1 MTDVQIAE
9 ELLPVTAN
17 LVGGRDITSSYIAD
31 EVSPNTHPLSK
42 NSKIVIAP
50 GYLTQF
56 AFPCAG
62 RLSVGAKSPLTHGI
76 KESNVGGTMSKALS
90 DNGISAVIIEGTPND
105 NALYVL
111 YLSRDGARLDRAD
124 NLRGKG
130 NQETLQTLRTSYGD
144 TVSVLTVGR
153 AGDYLLPAAT
163 IACTDTAGKI
173 SRHAGRGGL
182 GAVMGAKGVKAI
194 VVNTDDASKTNKSIN
209 SDISNNIKTIYHII
223 NSHFVSETFRMYG
236 TNVHADVINALG
248 AYPTR
253 CFSEG
258 SYEMIDKVN
267 GDYLRNFILS
277 RGGKTAHY
285 ACSLC
290 GIGCSNIINNSKNEY
305 VTSALEYETIC
316 AFGANCGI
324 HDMEVIA
331 EANRICNDIGVDT
344 IETGVAVA
352 VAMRKTG
359 VLGKIEALKEYL
371 NEIEQQTVIGRELCS
386 GVQAICNILN
396 EDRIPTVKKQAI
408 PMYDPRSPFM
418 QAMKITYATSPMGAD
433 HTAGYVTVN
442 AENINN
448 DMEQLSKNAQYYA
461 AAMDAYGICMLATPI
476 IVKDAAQYFTSVM
489 SMIFGRTYGAEENIK
504 LGKKIIA
511 VEESYNKMCGFD
523 NYSELPSFMH
533 SEALPPFVNTL

>member
-194 VVNTDDASKTNKSIN
+194 D
-209 SDISNNIKTIYHII
+209 
-223 NSHFVSETFRMYG
+223 M
-236 TNVHADVINALG
+236 INALG

>member
-1 MTDVQIAE
+1 
-9 ELLPVTAN
+9 
-17 LVGGRDITSSYIAD
+17 
-31 EVSPNTHPLSK
+31 
-42 NSKIVIAP
+42 
-50 GYLTQF
+50 
-56 AFPCAG
+56 
-62 RLSVGAKSPLTHGI
+62 
-76 KESNVGGTMSKALS
+76 
-90 DNGISAVIIEGTPND
+90 
-105 NALYVL
+105 
-111 YLSRDGARLDRAD
+111 
-124 NLRGKG
+124 
-130 NQETLQTLRTSYGD
+130 
-144 TVSVLTVGR
+144 
-153 AGDYLLPAAT
+153 
-163 IACTDTAGKI
+163 
-173 SRHAGRGGL
+173 
-182 GAVMGAKGVKAI
+182 
-194 VVNTDDASKTNKSIN
+194 
-209 SDISNNIKTIYHII
+209 
-223 NSHFVSETFRMYG
+223 
-236 TNVHADVINALG
+236 
-248 AYPTR
+248 
-253 CFSEG
+253 
-258 SYEMIDKVN
+258 
-267 GDYLRNFILS
+267 
-277 RGGKTAHY
+277 
-285 ACSLC
+285 
-290 GIGCSNIINNSKNEY
+290 
-305 VTSALEYETIC
+305 
-316 AFGANCGI
+316 
-324 HDMEVIA
+324 MEVIA